1 MRLACPRSRSRAIL
15 LTVAL
20 LCTLIA
26 GCGAEPANPPTGTDA
41 APLLAE
47 HIPADNCRNWYEIYV
62 YSFADS
68 DGDRIGDLQ
77 GLTGKLD
84 YVRDMGF
91 TGIWLMP
98 VMPSPSYHKYDVT
111 DYYDIDP
118 AYGTLADFQALLDRA
133 HALDI
138 KVIMDLVVNHTS
150 NEHPWFLDAKSGS
163 DAEYRDYYNFV
174 DTSRAGYTALPD
186 GSFYE
191 SRFVSSMPDLNLD
204 NERVR
209 GEIIDIMRFWLETGV
224 DGFRL
229 DAVTSYYT
237 NDLSKNVSFLSWLN
251 REAKAIRP
259 DCFLVGEAWSDMYT
273 VAGYYKS
280 GLDSF
285 FCFPTAG
292 EGGYVAKLLGDDVKR
307 KGESYGNVTA
317 LLEKTFPSDVLMA
330 PFLGNH
336 DMDRITNAIGIYDMG
351 RLKAATGMLAMMR
364 GGLFYYYGD
373 EIGMIGTGKDQN
385 KRIGLLWTTLSE
397 VTRCPPGTSE
407 AKYALPSVAEQ
418 ADDPGSLLNYV
429 RRAMNL
435 RNAVPTI
442 ARGVSTVR
450 QADDPALCIMD
461 RTWQGET
468 VTIVMNLGSE
478 QKTVS
483 ADILGPE
490 AETLLGGLEATGSV
504 TYQDGV
510 LTLSGY
516 GIAVLG
522 RQDKEKN

>member
-1 MRLACPRSRSRAIL
+1 MRFVRRGGSRAAAL
-15 LTVAL
+15 LLAIAL
-20 LCTLIA
+20 LCAALA
-26 GCGAEPANPPTGTDA
+26 GCKEQPQEPSARPQAQTA

-47 HIPADNCRNWYEIYV
+47 QIPPDNCRNWYEIYV
-62 YSFADS
+62 YSFSDG
-68 DGDRIGDLQ
+68 DGDRIGDFK
-77 GLTGKLD
+77 GLAQKLD

-98 VMPSPSYHKYDVT
+98 IMPSPSYHKYDVT
-111 DYYDIDP
+111 DFYSIDP
-118 AYGTLADFQALLDRA
+118 DYGTLTDFQAFLTRA
-133 HALDI
+133 HELGI
-138 KVIMDLVVNHTS
+138 KVILDLVVNHTS
-150 NEHPWFLDAKSGS
+150 NEHPWFIDAKSGLE
-163 DAEYRDYYNFV
+163 AEYRDYYNFI
-174 DTSRAGYTALPD
+174 DSPRAGYTALPD
-186 GSFYE
+186 GSCYE

-204 NERVR
+204 NARVR
-209 GEIIDIMRFWLETGV
+209 DEIVSIMRFWLEMGV

-237 NDLSKNVSFLSWLN
+237 GDQSKNVSFLSWLN
-251 REAKAIRP
+251 QEAKEIRP
-259 DCFLVGEAWSDMYT
+259 DCFIVGEAWSDMYT

-292 EGGYVAKLLGDDVKR
+292 ADGYVAKILGTDVQR
-307 KGESYGNVTA
+307 KGESYGNVTM
-317 LLEKTFPSDVLMA
+317 LLEETFPGDALMA

-385 KRIGLLWTTLSE
+385 KRIGVLWNTLSE

-418 ADDPGSLLNYV
+418 TDDPDSLLNYV
-429 RRAMNL
+429 KRAMNL
-435 RNAVPTI
+435 RNAIPAI
-442 ARGVSTVR
+442 ARGTSTV
-450 QADDPALCIMD
+450 QASGDPALCVIH
-461 RTWQGET
+461 RSWEGTT
-468 VTIVMNLGSE
+468 VTIVLNIGAE
-478 QKTVS
+478 TKTVS
-483 ADILGPE
+483 VDTLDSGAK
-490 AETLLGGLEATGSV
+490 TLLGVLEAAGGV
-504 TYQDGV
+504 TCEGGT

-522 RQDKEKN
+522 